1 MTMKTTVSKY
11 DFERAFAD
19 AGRKD
24 QFSYEGLAVLFDYL
38 EELEASTGQ
47 ELELDVIALC
57 CDYYEDI
64 PGNIAA
70 NYSIDL
76 TDLDPNDDD
85 FQDQCIDVVREY
97 LMDQGAYCG
106 EFPGGFVYS
115 AF

>member
-1 MTMKTTVSKY
+1 MKTTVSKY
-11 DFERAFAD
+11 DFERAFVD
-19 AGRKD
+19 AGRND

-57 CDYYEDI
+57 CDYYEDTWQ
-64 PGNIAA
+64 NIAD
-70 NYSIDL
+70 NYGIEYEND
-76 TDLDPNDDD
+76 TDGFDA
-85 FQDQCIDVVREY
+85 VREY

-106 EFPGGFVYS
+106 ESENGFVYS

>member
-1 MTMKTTVSKY
+1 MKTTVSKY
-11 DFERAFAD
+11 DFERAFVT

-57 CDYYEDI
+57 CDYYESSTEEI
-64 PGNIAA
+64 IE
-70 NYSIDL
+70 NYR
-76 TDLDPNDDD
+76 
-85 FQDQCIDVVREY
+85 IDVSEADPEDERTYNDIVREY

-106 EFPGGFVYS
+106 ETATGFVYS